1 RKKYTVAA
9 MDKLDGNTRIY
20 VHFPFEDFLEGENNV
35 IQFRSK
41 DIAGNGKSEDYPGF
55 TLSPLFKVL
64 VNTIPTAVITSP
76 VEGEEFMLGELITFD
91 GSGSFDSDKDSDL
104 RFQWDQVVGNG
115 TKILGDGMILENKRF
130 QTIGTIRI
138 VLYVGDSIHRYNEL
152 TGEDR
157 RAVTYV
163 NIIIK
168 AILVPPKGTDDDYMG
183 EGNPR
188 GDGMDDNWEWLH
200 QLNWERDDSDED
212 PDNDGYTN
220 YDEYLG
226 IDKLYRWDQ
235 DDNDDTD
242 PRNPRD
248 RPSTFGE
255 VPGDVVKE
263 APFQIWV
270 YLLVLMV
277 AIIITALI
285 VLIGYMRA
293 HKGEEG
299 EEREEAEEEAMLA
312 TPQIE
317 IPSMPMGPAGV
328 PMVDTSTPALPA
340 PEGAAPGPQPAEPMS
355 AQPMQ

>member
-1 RKKYTVAA
+1 
-9 MDKLDGNTRIY
+9 M
-20 VHFPFEDFLEGENNV
+20 HFPFEDFLEGDENV

-76 VEGEEFMLGELITFD
+76 TEGEEFMLGELITFD
-91 GSGSFDSDKDSDL
+91 GSGSFDSDEDSDL
-104 RFQWDQVVGNG
+104 RFQWNQVVGNG
-115 TKILGDGMILENKRF
+115 SKILGDGVILNNTRF

-157 RAVTYV
+157 RAVTHV

-168 AILVPPKGTDDDYMG
+168 EIEVPEPGTDNDYMG
-183 EGNPR
+183 EDKPR
-188 GDGMDDNWEWLH
+188 GDGMDDYWEWLH
-200 QLNWERDDSDED
+200 QLNWEKDDSGED

-226 IDKLYRWDQ
+226 VDRLYRWDR

-242 PRNPRD
+242 PRNSLDRPLTFDPDPRD
-248 RPSTFGE
+248 
-255 VPGDVVKE
+255 VKEE

-270 YLLVLMV
+270 YLVVLMV

-340 PEGAAPGPQPAEPMS
+340 PQSVAPEPQPAEPMP
-355 AQPMQ
+355 AQPIQ